1 MAGMTMLEDAPTTAA
16 PATTADQRVERLNTA
31 SVKRVIEPEDR
42 FAWHEMTK
50 GQVIPDALLSIAGLP
65 EAANLTAEQKALL
78 SREETAAMLSTGVM
92 FEAVLSA
99 GFMWQIATGSS
110 ANITDPRITY
120 MLHEVGE
127 ETRHSRAFVRVVQ
140 ELAPTAKNPLANG
153 VFKKVEKAFLPVL
166 LRNPALLATMILA
179 GEEIPDLLQ
188 KLASEHPDTDP
199 VLASVNR
206 YHRQEEARHLAFA
219 RLTVGELWQT
229 ATRRE
234 KLRIKYMA
242 PKMIDGLFDTFVH
255 PGVYATVGLP
265 TWKTW
270 RAANKTPQ
278 RRAVKLAAVRPIVKA
293 LLDGGALKKGR
304 IPKGWRTLAGVDQRG
319 NPLPHLPTLESVG
332 LQ

>member
-1 MAGMTMLEDAPTTAA
+1 MLEDAPTTAA
-16 PATTADQRVERLNTA
+16 STATPADQKVERLNTA
-31 SVKRVIEPEDR
+31 SVKRVIEPEER

-50 GQVIPDALLSIAGLP
+50 GQVIPDALLTTAGLDLD
-65 EAANLTAEQKALL
+65 LTPEQKARL

-99 GFMWQIATGSS
+99 GFMWQIATGVHD
-110 ANITDPRITY
+110 ITDPRITY

-140 ELAPTAKNPLANG
+140 ELSPTAKNPLNNP
-153 VFKKVEKAFLPVL
+153 VFKKIEKAFLPVL

-188 KLASEHPDTDP
+188 KIASEHPETDP
-199 VLASVNR
+199 VLADVNR

-219 RLTVGELWQT
+219 RLTVGELWKT
-229 ATRRE
+229 STRRE
-234 KLRIKYMA
+234 RFRIRHLA

-278 RRAVKLAAVRPIVKA
+278 RRAVKYAAVRPIVKA
-293 LLDGGALKKGR
+293 LLDGGVLQAGR
-304 IPKGWRTLAGVDQRG
+304 IPKGWRTLAGIDQQG
-319 NPLPHLPTLESVG
+319 NPLPGLPTLDLLGVDA
-332 LQ
+332 